1 MCHLITQLFTVLGWV
16 CFGLALLY
24 ALAEEPGYCLF
35 FCILGTLLWFSTK

>member
-1 MCHLITQLFTVLGWV
+1 MCHSITQLFTVLGWV

-35 FCILGTLLWFSTK
+35 FFILGSIFWWVSK